1 MKDTKRYLL
10 IILSILIISIVGT
23 LAWLTWKSK
32 ETALVLTV
40 GEIDGTRVTLKPYVI
55 EDILIPELTYEGK
68 EVIEVNIK
76 NNGNEDSQVVLYYN
90 ISKIDDELITDNFKY
105 TILRSTD
112 NGNSYTEY
120 KEGNFVNANISS
132 DFIILKEDIPKN
144 TEYNY
149 QIYTWLD
156 GSNETS
162 SSIQGKVF
170 KAELNASIYNEKDII
185 IDLPEGMIPVTIA
198 NDGVVT
204 TIAKDNASWYDYDE
218 KKWANAVLVTETS
231 RSTYLDTDG
240 VIIPES
246 NILAYYVYIPR
257 YKYKIWTVGTS
268 AEGQEQEIEIVFENK
283 YTDKSTGT
291 QVGEYLTHPAFTF
304 GNTELSGIWVGKFE
318 TTGDGTTPTI
328 KPNVKSLV
336 SQNISSEFITGLK
349 FAGGTLSNGTTTFSG
364 SSTYGLTASTDS
376 HMMKNSEWGAVA
388 YLSHSKYGINSEIR
402 INNYYSSGFKT
413 GCGASTASA
422 SQSTTCGIT
431 YGGSSTYPQSTT
443 GNISGIFDMSGGSW
457 ERVMG
462 VFANS
467 SGVLW
472 SGGSTYNSGFN
483 GLLGS
488 SGTAKT
494 DGITFPES
502 KYYDVYRA
510 SSGTTINIL
519 TACNGGVCYGHGISE
534 VSNWYGDYN
543 GFISSTYPW
552 FYRGGGTNNTTE
564 AGIFYYYY
572 GSGNAHTDYGFRST
586 ICFK

>member
-1 MKDTKRYLL
+1 MKGTKRYLL
-10 IILSILIISIVGT
+10 IILSIIIISIVGT

-90 ISKIDDELITDNFKY
+90 ISKIDNELITDSFKY

-112 NGNSYTEY
+112 NGNSYAEY

-132 DFIILKEDIPKN
+132 DFIILKETIKEK

-162 SSIQGKVF
+162 SSIQGKAF

-185 IDLPEGMIPVTIA
+185 IDLPDGMIPVTIA

-218 KKWANAVLVTETS
+218 KKWANAVLVTEAS

-257 YKYKIWTVGTS
+257 YRYKIWTVSTS
-268 AEGQEQEIEIVFENK
+268 AAGQEQEIEIVFENN

-318 TTGDGTTPTI
+318 TTGNFNAPTI
-328 KPNVKSLV
+328 KPNISTLV
-336 SQNISSEFITGLK
+336 NQNISTSFISSIK
-349 FAGGTLSNGTTTFSG
+349 FAGGILSAGVVTFSG
-364 SSTYGLTASTDS
+364 NVYYGLNNKADS
-376 HMMKNSEWGAVA
+376 HMARNDEWGAVA
-388 YLSHSKYGINSEIR
+388 YLSNSKYGINSEVR
-402 INNYYSSGFKT
+402 INNYYNDGLKT
-413 GCGASTASA
+413 GCGATTKNETTN
-422 SQSTTCGIT
+422 TTCGIT

-443 GNISGIFDMSGGSW
+443 GNISGVFDMSGGAW
-457 ERVMG
+457 EITMG
-462 VFANS
+462 VLADPSGKPRSGWNS
-467 SGVLW
+467 K
-472 SGGSTYNSGFN
+472 YNSGFN
-483 GLLGS
+483 GMLED
-488 SGTAKT
+488 GTKIT
-494 DGITFPES
+494 NGIDFPPN
-502 KYYDVYRA
+502 KYYNLY
-510 SSGTTINIL
+510 TTENLL
-519 TACNGGVCYGHGISE
+519 TACSGGYCYGHALSE
-534 VSNWYGDYN
+534 TNNWYNDFAYFVTKVGTWL
-543 GFISSTYPW
+543 G
-552 FYRGGGTNNTTE
+552 RGGHYGDTSS
-564 AGIFYYYY
+564 AGIFNYNYNGGPAYNFVGY
-572 GSGNAHTDYGFRST
+572 RSVLINT
-586 ICFK
+586 IE